1 MAANLLK
8 KSNSL
13 MAVTTL
19 QVLGFIGKEN
29 GFKNLINMYF
39 RCALQNEYYDNQH
52 IRHSALQLACQQ
64 RLDAC
69 LP

>member
-39 RCALQNEYYDNQH
+39 R
-52 IRHSALQLACQQ
+52 ST
-64 RLDAC
+64 
-69 LP
+69 